1 MKHKL
6 LTTALGAMI
15 AGAFGVSASAQ
26 TCTNADGWQP
36 PAAGGTKSGTT
47 CGADNTPTN
56 PFCGSAHARPG
67 PIYVVRSTFNSGRTF
82 TKITVSG
89 ATATF
94 NPVIYFTPAAGGC
107 GANQETCT
115 ISGGDIPINTA
126 DVPDGDWLLM
136 VSAADI
142 DPDGAC
148 GNFTI
153 TADGSFPVTLTNFTV
168 S

>member
-1 MKHKL
+1 MKPKL
-6 LTTALGAMI
+6 LVT
-15 AGAFGVSASAQ
+15 AFGVVAACAVGAPASAQ
-26 TCTNADGWQP
+26 TCASPQAWQP
-36 PAAGGTKSGTT
+36 DVLGETLVGDTCAG
-47 CGADNTPTN
+47 DNTATN

-67 PIYVVRSTFNSGRTF
+67 PIYVVRSTFNAGRTF
-82 TKITVSG
+82 TSITTGG

-94 NPVIYFTPAAGGC
+94 NPVIYFTSAAGGC

-115 ISGGDIPINTA
+115 ISGGDVPITSA
-126 DVPDGDWLLM
+126 DVPDGDWLIM

-148 GNFTI
+148 GTFQLISN
-153 TADGSFPVTLTNFTV
+153 GSFPVTLTNFTV

>member
-6 LTTALGAMI
+6 LVA
-15 AGAFGVSASAQ
+15 AFGVVAACAVSASASAQ
-26 TCTNADGWQP
+26 TCASPQAWQP
-36 PAAGGTKSGTT
+36 PAAGGSLPGTT
-47 CGADNTPTN
+47 CGGDNTATN

-67 PIYVVRSTFNSGRTF
+67 PIFVVRSTFNGGRTF
-82 TKITVSG
+82 NSITVSG

-94 NPVIYFTPAAGGC
+94 NPVLYFTAAAGGC

-115 ISGGDIPINTA
+115 ISGGDVPITSA
-126 DVPDGDWLLM
+126 DVPDGDWLIM

-153 TADGSFPVTLTNFTV
+153 TSDGSFPVTLTNFTV